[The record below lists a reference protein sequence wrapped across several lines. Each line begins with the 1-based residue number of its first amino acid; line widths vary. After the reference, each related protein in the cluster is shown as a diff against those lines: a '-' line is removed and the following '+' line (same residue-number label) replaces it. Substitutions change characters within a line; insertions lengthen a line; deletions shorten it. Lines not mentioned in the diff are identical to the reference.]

1 MNRRPLLLA
10 AALSALAVTAV
21 SAQQVAQPRQGAAGS
36 WRLIGTVQANYA
48 ADHDSIVVQ
57 GPYDN
62 FRRLKIKVTDAPLNL
77 QRMQVSYDNGG
88 TEKIDVRQQIARGG
102 ESRVIDLPGGSRS
115 LRRIDF
121 WYDTRGSGQGRAK
134 LSVFGMK

>member
-77 QRMQVSYDNGG
+77 QRMQVSYDNGS

-102 ESRVIDLPGGSRS
+102 ESRVIDLSGESRS

>member
-10 AALSALAVTAV
+10 AALTALAVTAA

-102 ESRVIDLPGGSRS
+102 ESRVIDLPGESRS